1 MSSIRHP
8 LLSWTVGLL
17 ACLPLLLPAVSLA
30 QSSGDAGVPDGGI
43 RIPLPDASVGEDGA
57 DRDNPEGEDGT
68 GRVNT
73 VCRSTGDCS
82 PRFTCQGGTCRYTG
96 VRQAER
102 VGCLLGPEAAL
113 VLVGLAAVAAPR
125 RKKKQ

>member
-8 LLSWTVGLL
+8 LLSRWVGLL

-30 QSSGDAGVPDGGI
+30 QSADDAGVPDGGI
-43 RIPLPDASVGEDGA
+43 RIPLPDASVGEGGA

-68 GRVNT
+68 GRVNA
-73 VCRSTGDCS
+73 VCRSTSDCS
-82 PRFTCQGGTCRYTG
+82 PRFTCQAGTCRYTG
-96 VRQAER
+96 VREAER

-113 VLVGLAAVAAPR
+113 VLVGLAGVAAPR
-125 RKKKQ
+125 RRKKR